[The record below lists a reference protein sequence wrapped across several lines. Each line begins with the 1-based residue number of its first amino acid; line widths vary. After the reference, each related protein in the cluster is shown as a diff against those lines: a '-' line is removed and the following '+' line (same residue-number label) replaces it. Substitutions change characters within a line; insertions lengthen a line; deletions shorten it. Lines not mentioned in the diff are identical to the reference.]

1 MVRLRIVTV
10 LIAGAFTLIW
20 LRLFYWQVLSHELLS
35 NLADNQHFF
44 RLEIPPARGEIRSR
58 DGTPLVANQTA
69 YLVFAEKKYVDDI
82 EEYSE
87 KLAPILEEEEAS
99 ISGLLNEH
107 DVWVP
112 IKHQVDEQT
121 VDKIKELELA
131 GLGFEREDKR
141 FYPETSMAAH
151 LLGFVG
157 KDALGKPKG
166 YFGLEGFYD
175 KELAGQPGFLLQERD
190 AYGNPIVIGKI
201 DRIEPKHGR
210 SLVLYLDKT
219 VQFIAETKLKKA
231 LEKYGA
237 KAGNVVILDPK
248 TGGIL
253 ASASYPNYDPLLF
266 SEFPDEYY
274 RNPIVA
280 DTYEPGSTFKPLV
293 MAKAFELKKLK
304 PTDTYDESGPVTVSG
319 YQIKTWNSEYH
330 GKISMS
336 EILQYSSNVGMV
348 YISSML
354 GKDGMLS
361 LLSDLG
367 LGSKTG
373 IDLQEEAE
381 TFMRDENEWRD
392 IDLATT
398 SFGQGIAITP
408 IQMIRAIAAIANNG
422 VLMEPRL
429 VKEIVSEDGK
439 KIEIPPKETRRLY
452 SAPTAKV
459 IAELMVDAVE
469 YGEAQWTVTK
479 GFRIAGKTGTAQ
491 IPVEGHYDS
500 DKTIASFVGFGPVEN
515 PRFVMLVTLREPTS
529 SPWGSETAA
538 PLFFDIANELF
549 PYFGMYP
556 Q

>member
-1 MVRLRIVTV
+1 MVRLRIVAV
-10 LIAGAFTLIW
+10 LIAGAFSLIW
-20 LRLFYWQVLSHELLS
+20 LRLFYWQVVSHDELRD
-35 NLADNQHFF
+35 LADSQHFY
-44 RLEIPPARGEIRSR
+44 RLEIPPARGEIRSS
-58 DGTPLVANQTA
+58 DGTPLVTNQTA
-69 YLVFAEKKYVDDI
+69 YLVFAEKKNVTDI
-82 EEYSE
+82 EEYAE
-87 KLAPILEEEEAS
+87 QVAPVLEMEEAS
-99 ISGLLNEH
+99 VSALLTEH

-112 IKHQVDEQT
+112 IKHQVEAPV
-121 VDKIKELELA
+121 VDKIKQLELA

-157 KDALGKPKG
+157 KDALGRPKG

-210 SLVLYLDKT
+210 SLLLYIDKT
-219 VQFIAETKLKKA
+219 IQFIAETKLKKA

-237 KAGNVVILDPK
+237 KAGNVVIMDPK

-293 MAKAFELKKLK
+293 MAKAFDEKKLK
-304 PTDTYDESGPVTVSG
+304 ATDTYEERGPVAVGG
-319 YQIKTWNSEYH
+319 YQIKTWNNEYH
-330 GKISMS
+330 GEISMS
-336 EILQYSSNVGMV
+336 QILQYSSNVGMV
-348 YISSML
+348 YISSKLEKDTML
-354 GKDGMLS
+354 TF
-361 LLSDLG
+361 LSDFG

-381 TFMRDENEWRD
+381 TFMRSESEWRD
-392 IDLATT
+392 IDLATA
-398 SFGQGIAITP
+398 SFGQGIAVTP
-408 IQMIRAIAAIANNG
+408 IQMVRAISAIANDG
-422 VLMEPRL
+422 ILMEPRL
-429 VKEIVSEDGK
+429 VKEIVSDDGK
-439 KIEIPPKETRRLY
+439 TIAIPPKEVRRLY

-469 YGEAQWTVTK
+469 HGEAKWTVIK

-500 DKTIASFVGFGPVEN
+500 EKTIASFVGFGPVEN

-549 PYFGMYP
+549 PYFGIHP

>member
-361 LLSDLG
+361 LLSDL
-367 LGSKTG
+367 
-373 IDLQEEAE
+373 
-381 TFMRDENEWRD
+381 
-392 IDLATT
+392 
-398 SFGQGIAITP
+398 
-408 IQMIRAIAAIANNG
+408 
-422 VLMEPRL
+422 
-429 VKEIVSEDGK
+429 
-439 KIEIPPKETRRLY
+439 
-452 SAPTAKV
+452 
-459 IAELMVDAVE
+459 
-469 YGEAQWTVTK
+469 
-479 GFRIAGKTGTAQ
+479 
-491 IPVEGHYDS
+491 
-500 DKTIASFVGFGPVEN
+500 
-515 PRFVMLVTLREPTS
+515 
-529 SPWGSETAA
+529 
-538 PLFFDIANELF
+538 
-549 PYFGMYP
+549 
-556 Q
+556 

>member
-1 MVRLRIVTV
+1 MGRLRIVTV

-20 LRLFYWQVLSHELLS
+20 FRLFYWQVLSHDSLS
-35 NLADNQHFF
+35 KLADNQHFY
-44 RLEIPPARGEIRSR
+44 RWEIPPARGEIRSS

-69 YLVFAEKKYVDDI
+69 YLVFAEKKYVTSI
-82 EEYSE
+82 EEYTK
-87 KLAPILEEEEAS
+87 KLSPILQEEEAS
-99 ISGLLNEH
+99 VSALLTEH

-112 IKHQVDEQT
+112 IKHQVEEQT
-121 VDKIKELELA
+121 VDKIRELELA
-131 GLGFEREDKR
+131 GLGFEREDRR
-141 FYPETSMAAH
+141 FYPESSMAAH

-157 KDALGKPKG
+157 KDALGRPKG

-201 DRIEPKHGR
+201 DRIEPKNGR

-219 VQFIAETKLKKA
+219 IQFIAETKLKKA

-253 ASASYPNYDPLLF
+253 ASASYPNYDPLIF
-266 SEFPDEYY
+266 AEFPDEYY
-274 RNPIVA
+274 RNPVVA
-280 DTYEPGSTFKPLV
+280 DSYEPGSTFKPLV
-293 MAKAFELKKLK
+293 MAKAFELKKIK

-330 GKISMS
+330 GEISMS

-348 YISSML
+348 HISGKL
-354 GKDGMLS
+354 GKDDL
-361 LLSDLG
+361 LTFLSDFG

-381 TFMRDENEWRD
+381 TYMRPVEEWRD
-392 IDLATT
+392 IDLATA

-408 IQMIRAIAAIANNG
+408 IQMVRAIAAIANNG

-429 VKEIVSEDGK
+429 VKEIVSDDGK
-439 KIEIPPKETRRLY
+439 KIEIPPKEVRRLY

-469 YGEAQWTVTK
+469 HGEAKWTVTK

-500 DKTIASFVGFGPVEN
+500 EKTIASFVGFGPVEE
-515 PRFVMLVTLREPTS
+515 PRFVMLVTLREPTT